1 MRMAVSLTDEE
12 LIAQHVYFAPG
23 RTTPELAR
31 LVEQAVPIWIIIDYD
46 GAVNGDT
53 EQVAATYAISCEA
66 VAAARAHYRKYR
78 EYIDAKILLNR
89 AYFERDPR

>member
-1 MRMAVSLTDEE
+1 MAISLTDEE

-31 LVEQAVPIWIIIDYD
+31 LVEQAVPIWIVIDYD
-46 GAVNGDT
+46 RAVNGDT

-66 VAAARAHYRKYR
+66 VEAARAYYRTYG
-78 EYIDAKILLNR
+78 EYIDANILLSR
-89 AYFERDPR
+89 AYFERNPR

>member
-1 MRMAVSLTDEE
+1 MAVSLTDEE

-31 LVEQAVPIWIIIDYD
+31 LVEQAVPIWIIIDADRAYD
-46 GAVNGDT
+46 GDT
-53 EQVAATYAISCEA
+53 ERIAASYAISCEA
-66 VAAARAHYRKYR
+66 VEAARAYYRKYR

-89 AYFERDPR
+89 AYFEREPR

>member
-1 MRMAVSLTDEE
+1 MTVTLTDEE
-12 LIAQHVYFAPG
+12 LITRHVYFAPG

-31 LVEQAVPIWIIIDYD
+31 LVEQAVPIWIIIDWD
-46 GAVNGDT
+46 QALDGDT
-53 EQVAATYAISCEA
+53 EQIAADYAISCEA
-66 VAAARAHYRKYR
+66 VEAARAYYRKYR